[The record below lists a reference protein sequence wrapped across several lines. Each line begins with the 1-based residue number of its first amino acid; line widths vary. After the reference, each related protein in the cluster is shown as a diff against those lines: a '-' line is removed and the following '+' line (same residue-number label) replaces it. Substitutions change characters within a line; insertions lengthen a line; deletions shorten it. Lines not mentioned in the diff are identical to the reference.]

1 MSKMKALFVMLV
13 CASAVWPETALE
25 IIRRVDE
32 RQYSKTSEQT
42 MLMRVYPSMASDS
55 GLREFRISS
64 VSRGNDETFMV
75 FEEPRTIKGMKILSR
90 GDDRWVHFPSTG
102 RVRKIV
108 GESKKQ
114 SVQGVG
120 GDFSYEDLGGGTLEE
135 DYRTR
140 LLDESGSKYII
151 EGIPVQDDSAYTR
164 VVFEI
169 EKGSYRILKMEFH
182 TEKEGHLKDLFFRD
196 YTVMGGREI
205 AGSMEMINLERERRT
220 KVLILEARFDRA
232 VDEKLF
238 NPTRFYR

>member
-1 MSKMKALFVMLV
+1 VKKRKILCAMLI
-13 CASAVWPETALE
+13 CASTLWAETALE

-32 RQYSKTSEQT
+32 RQHSATSEQK
-42 MLMRVYPSMASDS
+42 MLMRVYPSLASDT
-55 GLREFRISS
+55 GVREFRISS
-64 VSRGNDETFMV
+64 VSRSDDESFMV

-140 LLDESGSKYII
+140 LLEESESFFII
-151 EGIPVQDDSAYTR
+151 EGIPVDSDSAYSR
-164 VVFEI
+164 LVFEI
-169 EKGSYRILKMEFH
+169 EKESYRTLKIQYH

-196 YTVMGGREI
+196 YTVMGGKEI
-205 AGSMEMINLERERRT
+205 ARSMEMINRHRERRT
-220 KVLILEARFDRA
+220 EVLILESRFDGP